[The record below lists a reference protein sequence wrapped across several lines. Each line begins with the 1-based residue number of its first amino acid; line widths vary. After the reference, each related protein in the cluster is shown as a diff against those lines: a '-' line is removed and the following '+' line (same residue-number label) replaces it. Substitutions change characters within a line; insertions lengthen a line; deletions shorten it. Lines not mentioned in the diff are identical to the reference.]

1 MSRPTN
7 SDRFEEALALK
18 SELLRPATR
27 GKARMVK
34 PNFIART
41 GAKLLLNA
49 TKQKIAAQADSDVFV
64 DHAKQDPT
72 HSLALAEQLA
82 FSAQPQTAAEW
93 LAQLRGIIRA
103 EEEPVMTVQDALKH
117 FVKYM
122 RYERNLSPETI
133 VDYTADVTLLGA
145 FVTPPGE
152 KPMNLAK
159 IDHGVLREF
168 VSYLYG
174 KNLEKASIARKLA
187 ALRTFFKFCIREG
200 YATQNPA
207 RMVPTPKL
215 PRRVPRVQ
223 TAEEM
228 AGFLDSLPGGKAKE
242 QLRLRR
248 RKIGKSPS
256 DIRELQLP
264 YRDRAMFE
272 LLYASGLRV
281 SELAGLRASDV
292 DRKNQMLR
300 VMGKGRK
307 ERIVPF
313 GDQAAAALDEYWPY
327 RQRMLETPGM
337 KPDYEAVFLNNKGER
352 IHKRT
357 IQMMVRNYAMLAH
370 PEWKLHPHSFR
381 HAFATHLLGDGA
393 DLRAIQELLGHAS
406 LSTTQRYT
414 QANIEQLM
422 QVYDKAHPRS

>member
-1 MSRPTN
+1 MSRPSK
-7 SDRFEEALALK
+7 SDLDKDALSLK
-18 SELLRPATR
+18 SESLPSASR
-27 GKARMVK
+27 GKAKLVK
-34 PNFIART
+34 PNFMART
-41 GAKLLLNA
+41 GAKLLLSP
-49 TKQKIAAQADSDVFV
+49 TKQKIAAQTESEVFIEQEKKSEA
-64 DHAKQDPT
+64 HCR
-72 HSLALAEQLA
+72 ALAEQLA
-82 FSAQPQTAAEW
+82 FSAHPQTPGEW
-93 LAQLRGIIRA
+93 LAQLGGIIRA
-103 EEEPVMTVQDALKH
+103 DEPVMTVPDALKH

-122 RYERNLSPETI
+122 RFERNLSPETI
-133 VDYTADVTLLGA
+133 VDYTADVKLLGA

-152 KPMNLAK
+152 KPMNLTK

-168 VSYLYG
+168 VAHLYG

-187 ALRTFFKFCIREG
+187 ALRTFFKFCMREG

-207 RMVPTPKL
+207 RLVPTPKL
-215 PRRVPRVQ
+215 PKRVPRVQ

-228 AGFLDSLPGGKAKE
+228 AGFLDGLPGGKAP
-242 QLRLRR
+242 QQMRVP
-248 RKIGKSPS
+248 RKKNGKSPS
-256 DIRELQLP
+256 DIRMLQLP

-272 LLYASGLRV
+272 VLYASGLRV
-281 SELAGLRASDV
+281 SELAGLRTSDV

-307 ERIVPF
+307 QRIVPF

-327 RQRMLETPGM
+327 RQRMLDSPGM
-337 KPDYEAVFLNNKGER
+337 KPDYEAVFLNNKAER
-352 IHKRT
+352 INKRT
-357 IQMMVRNYAMLAH
+357 IQMVVKNYAMLVH
-370 PEWKLHPHSFR
+370 PEWQLHPHSFR

-414 QANIEQLM
+414 QANIQQLM

>member
-1 MSRPTN
+1 MGKVSN
-7 SDRFEEALALK
+7 SDSVHKASSSKVGVRSKAKMLK
-18 SELLRPATR
+18 P
-27 GKARMVK
+27 GFV
-34 PNFIART
+34 ART
-41 GAKLLLNA
+41 GAKLLLNPA
-49 TKQKIAAQADSDVFV
+49 KQKIAAHTESEVFV
-64 DHAKQDPT
+64 DPARRETAQAQ
-72 HSLALAEQLA
+72 ALAEQLA
-82 FSAQPQTAAEW
+82 FTPHAQTPADW
-93 LAQLRGIIRA
+93 LAQLRGIICA
-103 EEEPVMTVQDALKH
+103 DEPVMTVQDALKH

-133 VDYTADVTLLGA
+133 VDYTADVKLLGA

-168 VSYLYG
+168 VAHLYG

-228 AGFLDSLPGGKAKE
+228 AGFLDSLPGGKAP
-242 QLRLRR
+242 QQIRMPRR
-248 RKIGKSPS
+248 RVGKSPS

-264 YRDRAMFE
+264 YRDRAIFE

-327 RQRMLETPGM
+327 RQRMLDTPGM
-337 KPDYEAVFLNNKGER
+337 NPDFDAVFLNNKAER

-357 IQMMVRNYAMLAH
+357 IQLMVRKYAKLTH

-422 QVYDKAHPRS
+422 RVYDKAHPRS

>member
-1 MSRPTN
+1 MTRASN
-7 SDRFEEALALK
+7 SDLAGIATSSK
-18 SELLRPATR
+18 SDPSKNAAR
-27 GKARMVK
+27 GKTKMLK
-34 PNFIART
+34 PSFIART
-41 GAKLLLNA
+41 GANLLLNP
-49 TKQKIAAQADSDVFV
+49 
-64 DHAKQDPT
+64 AKQNISAQGQSDAFFGQAIHGEARPNGQ
-72 HSLALAEQLA
+72 ANQLA
-82 FSAQPQTAAEW
+82 FSAHPQTAAEW

-122 RYERNLSPETI
+122 RYERNFSPETI
-133 VDYTADVTLLGA
+133 IDYTADVKLLGA

-152 KPMNLAK
+152 KPMKVAK

-168 VSYLYG
+168 VAHLYG

-228 AGFLDSLPGGKAKE
+228 AGFLDSLPGGKATE
-242 QLRLRR
+242 QLRLPR

-327 RQRMLETPGM
+327 RQRMLDALGM
-337 KPDYEAVFLNNKGER
+337 KPDYDAVFLNNKAER

-357 IQMMVRNYAMLAH
+357 IQFMVRDYAMLAH